1 MADIGINTKAAFHIY
16 DFGENQSAEY
26 ARSSQ
31 VSEAWKTLGVANI
44 AHSHVLVADVKPKES
59 WLATL
64 QDRHQSAWALTQP
77 PPNWYVQRRELFG
90 NQAAR
95 SFGSDHELSLG
106 RAKIESLQI
115 AQEIKDSLDKDNKA
129 DDQAQTLRLEKQRG
143 AISSLFDTIVEI
155 TDLIRLVRGRMGQF
169 LGA

>member
-1 MADIGINTKAAFHIY
+1 MSDINVNTNSFHIY
-16 DFGENQSAEY
+16 DFGESQSAEY

-31 VSEAWKTLGVANI
+31 VSEAWKNLGVANI
-44 AHSHVLVADVKPKES
+44 AHSHVSVADVKPRES
-59 WLATL
+59 WLASL
-64 QDRHQSAWALTQP
+64 QERYQSAWALTQP

-115 AQEIKDSLDKDNKA
+115 QQEIERNASAKEEDTQL
-129 DDQAQTLRLEKQRG
+129 QAHTLRLEKQRG
-143 AISSLFDTIVEI
+143 AISSLFDSIVEI

-169 LGA
+169 LGG